1 MADHPN
7 GMPSRPRILFL
18 GRTDIVGLSQHLA
31 RLADAAYFRQSK
43 KSEPVPPEYQPL
55 KLRDLWRLRK
65 ELRAG
70 RYDLVIACANDD
82 PIWRIDRNW
91 FANLRKVLKKLV
103 RWPAS
108 LGLYLV
114 PWMLKQAD
122 VPLAIYEW
130 EDNTAIARKNW
141 GLLDRATLYFKT
153 QTPRNPFKA
162 FFFQDP
168 RNDDIFNIIRRP
180 LYVERVEKI
189 RPFTVGITVP
199 ENWAS
204 RQNVE
209 KKTDIFFAGPV
220 GYSYVRAEGLR
231 QLEALREQGYIIDL
245 VVTDQQPRLAPEEFL
260 RRCAEAW
267 LSWSPE
273 GAGWD
278 CARHYWGPLM
288 GSVPLLNHPDTRRHR
303 PLLDG
308 VHAFYYG
315 VESDDFQRVARL
327 ALADKARLRQM
338 AQAGEAHVR
347 ANHTVPALA
356 DYLISETLATASK
369 NRAAQTAR
377 P

>member
-1 MADHPN
+1 MTDQPN
-7 GMPSRPRILFL
+7 GAPSRPRILFL
-18 GRTDIVGLSQHLA
+18 GRTDIVGLSEHLA
-31 RLADAAYFRQSK
+31 CGADAAYFRQSK
-43 KSEPVPPEYQPL
+43 KSEPVPPGYRPL
-55 KLRDLWRLRK
+55 RLRDLWRLRG

-70 RYDLVIACANDD
+70 RYDLVITCAIDD
-82 PIWRIDRNW
+82 PVWRIDRNG
-91 FANLRKVLKKLV
+91 FANLRKVLKKLL

-108 LGLYLV
+108 LALDLV
-114 PWMLKQAD
+114 PWMLRKTG

-162 FFFQDP
+162 FFFQDR
-168 RNDDIFNIIRRP
+168 RNDDLFNIIRQPR
-180 LYVERVEKI
+180 YVEWVEKI

-199 ENWAS
+199 EDWSS
-204 RQNVE
+204 RQDVE

-231 QLEALREQGYIIDL
+231 QLEALREQGYVIDL
-245 VVTDQQPRLAPEEFL
+245 VVTDRQPRLAPDEFL
-260 RRCAEAW
+260 RRCAQAW

-315 VESDDFQRVARL
+315 VESDDFQRVAKL
-327 ALADKARLRQM
+327 ALSDKTRLRQM
-338 AQAGEAHVR
+338 AAAGEAHVR

-356 DYLISETLATASK
+356 DYLIAETLAAAAK
-369 NRAAQTAR
+369 KRATSAA
-377 P
+377 